1 MEEVRRPDENYI
13 AKGWV
18 RIEPLGND
26 DKRDRQNG
34 TGKLKLAHKGSSGTK
49 NET

>member
-1 MEEVRRPDENYI
+1 MEDVRRLDEIDNG
-13 AKGWV
+13 KGCV

-26 DKRDRQNG
+26 DKRDRQDV
-34 TGKLKLAHKGSSGTK
+34 TGKLKMTHKGSSGTK